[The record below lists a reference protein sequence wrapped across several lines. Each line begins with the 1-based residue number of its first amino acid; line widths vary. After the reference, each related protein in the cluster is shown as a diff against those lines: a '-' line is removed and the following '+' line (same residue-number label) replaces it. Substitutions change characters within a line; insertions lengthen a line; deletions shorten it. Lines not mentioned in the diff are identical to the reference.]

1 MNISNFIGWDIGGAH
16 LKIANVSNNG
26 MILSV
31 KQYPTPLWK
40 GLSVLKNTFTSVIK
54 KIPNEGQ
61 SHALTMT
68 AELSDIFK
76 NRQEG
81 VNSIIKLC
89 HEILGR
95 NISFY
100 TIKHG
105 LKQINIK
112 ELDFNQIASANWH
125 ASSTYI
131 ASLIDS
137 GLFID
142 VGSTTTDIIPF
153 YEKNIHARGVN
164 DQSRLRYDELIY
176 TGVIRTPIMTLASKA
191 IFNGK
196 LQNIVNENFATTA
209 DIYRILGYLNEFDDL
224 METADGEDK
233 SISSSIR
240 RLARILGTDSNISY
254 NEKHWYELAKYFH
267 EAQLEI
273 LTNAIR
279 KVLLTLPNK
288 KHVLVSAGVGYF
300 LVKIIAHR
308 LNIPCLNFSELFHC
322 NLSSR
327 HNSSVCAPAVAIAQ
341 LNRLLQK
348 E

>member
-1 MNISNFIGWDIGGAH
+1 MNISNFLGWDIGGAH

-26 MILSV
+26 VILSV
-31 KQYPTPLWK
+31 EQYPTPLWK
-40 GLSVLKNTFTSVIK
+40 GLSILKNTFRSAIK
-54 KIPNEGQ
+54 KMPNEGQ

-68 AELSDIFK
+68 AELSDIFR

-89 HEILGR
+89 HEIFGR
-95 NISFY
+95 NIAFY
-100 TIKHG
+100 TMKHG
-105 LKQINIK
+105 LKKINKK
-112 ELDFNQIASANWH
+112 EIDFNQIASANWH
-125 ASSTYI
+125 ASSTYV

-153 YEKNIHARGVN
+153 YEKRIRARGIN

-176 TGVIRTPIMTLASKA
+176 TGVIRTPIMTLSSKV
-191 IFNGK
+191 IFNGE

-233 SISSSIR
+233 SIPSSIR
-240 RLARILGTDSNISY
+240 RLARVLGTDSNISH
-254 NEKHWYELAKYFH
+254 NEKHWHDLAKYFH
-267 EAQLEI
+267 EAQLEV
-273 LTNAIR
+273 LTNAIE
-279 KVLLTLPNK
+279 KALLTLPKK
-288 KHVLVSAGVGYF
+288 KHVLVSAGVGHF
-300 LVKIIAHR
+300 LVKIIAKR
-308 LNIPCLNFSELFHC
+308 LNIPCLNFSELFDC

-327 HNSSVCAPAVAIAQ
+327 HNSNICAPAVAIAH
-341 LNRLLQK
+341 LNRLSQIK
-348 E
+348 